1 MSASQCCERDDIG
14 CDTRRCDA
22 GNTRGGARLAAA
34 LTASVLMLLGLR
46 RRQRGTRAATA
57 ESAGS
62 SPAGELTPVKLQL
75 QWSAQAQFAGYYAAV
90 DQGYY
95 KDEGLDVEIV
105 EGGTDIVPQDALSA
119 GDVDYAISWVPKVL
133 GSIEKGAKITDV
145 AQIFE
150 RSATTQ
156 ISMKDKNITEPA
168 QLAGKKVGS
177 WGYGNEWELF
187 AGMQKAGVNLGDI
200 TLIQQAFDMNGFL
213 DGDIDAAQAMTY
225 NEYAQVLETKN
236 PKTGELYQPE
246 DLNVID
252 WNKVGTAMLQDA
264 IWANSEMLSDPAY
277 QDQTTR
283 FIKASIKGWVYA
295 RDNPQEAA
303 KIVTAAGS
311 QLGESHQLWMTNEI
325 NKLIWPSTAG
335 IGMIQDA
342 AWQRTVEIAKG
353 TKNDTGATIITAD
366 PPETAKSNTYVEKA
380 LAELKSEGVDVEGEI
395 LQADHGGT
403 QGGWQLGGCFTSGGA
418 GGASA
423 RGGLSSAGSLPAG
436 PAWAA
441 TGSC

>member
-1 MSASQCCERDDIG
+1 MG
-14 CDTRRCDA
+14 RRK
-22 GNTRGGARLAAA
+22 RWGAVAAT
-34 LTASVLMLLGLR
+34 LTAATLVLSACGGGG
-46 RRQRGTRAATA
+46 GTP
-57 ESAGS
+57 SAGDS
-62 SPAGELTPVKLQL
+62 GSVSGSAAGEPTKIKLQL

-95 KDEGLDVEIV
+95 KDAGLDVEIV
-105 EGGTDIVPQDALSA
+105 EGGTDIVPQDVLSA

-187 AGMQKAGVNLGDI
+187 AGMQKAGVKLGDI

-213 DGDIDAAQAMTY
+213 EGDIDAAQAMTY
-225 NEYAQVLETKN
+225 NEYAQVLEAKN
-236 PKTGELYQPE
+236 PKTGQLYQPE

-264 IWANSEMLSDPAY
+264 IWANSDKLGDPTY

-283 FIKASIKGWVYA
+283 FIKASIKGWVYS
-295 RDNPQEAA
+295 RDNPEQAA
-303 KIVTAAGS
+303 KIVAAAGS
-311 QLGESHQLWMTNEI
+311 TLGESHQLWMTNEI

-335 IGMIQDA
+335 IGMIQDS

-353 TKNDTGATIITAD
+353 TKNDTDATIITKD
-366 PPETAKSNTYVEKA
+366 PPDTAKSNSYVEKA
-380 LAELKSEGVDVEGEI
+380 LSELKSEGVDVDGKSFKPITVELKE
-395 LQADHGGT
+395 
-403 QGGWQLGGCFTSGGA
+403 
-418 GGASA
+418 
-423 RGGLSSAGSLPAG
+423 AGS
-436 PAWAA
+436 
-441 TGSC
+441 